1 VKTNYLETAQNGLF
15 EITEQVR
22 QAVTESG
29 IQNGIAVINVPHTTA
44 GVSIISRMDDLGYDD
59 LNDEMRR
66 LIPTRVDFRHQF
78 DTPSDAAG
86 HIKCALIGVSVSVII
101 EDGVLQLGSSQGVFF
116 YEFDGPRKR
125 KYLIQIVG
133 K

>member
-1 VKTNYLETAQNGLF
+1 MKTNYLETAQNGLF